1 MSFDFDEGTSVVH
14 IELVE
19 RAGTPLQNRITKTI
33 EYSDSD
39 LILDEHVL
47 PNIVTALKG
56 FGFIMDGK
64 TLAVVNEE
72 DVEES

>member
-1 MSFDFDEGTSVVH
+1 MSFDFEEGTSLIH
-14 IELVE
+14 IELIE
-19 RAGTPLQNRITKTI
+19 RAGTSLQNRITKTI

-47 PNIVTALKG
+47 PNIATALKG
-56 FGFIMDGK
+56 FGFILDGK

-72 DVEES
+72 EVNED